1 MRDIRKPEFMA
12 NISSKGHQPILEILI
27 ALAVFFVGSMVGSF
41 VQMPAL
47 MVYLLGNREYQEMV
61 FSGRMNIEKVMELI
75 LNVPQW
81 ITIVLLVGEL
91 GLILAVFLYC
101 RLLEKRK
108 LSTLGFRR
116 KGCVLSYMKGMLLGV
131 LLFGAAYL
139 VCFASGSLTVGQ
151 TDFSGET
158 LLYVG
163 GFFLGYLIQGM
174 AEEALCRGYLLVSLS
189 RRCSMALSVVL
200 SSLFFSMLH
209 GMNHGI
215 TLLAYVNLFLF
226 GVFMALLFIRCEN
239 IWIVGAVHSVWNFAQ
254 GNLFGVQVS
263 GMKAQPSLLQSK
275 MADGWQ
281 LINGGAFGMEGGL
294 AVTMVLAAALGILL
308 YSMKRHGY
316 FVEVSPRDA
325 LRQNMTTPPI
335 NSQWGNGSQAP
346 QNGQWGNGSQLP
358 QNGQWGNGSQAPQNG
373 QWGNGSQAPQNGQWR
388 DGSQATQGEGT
399 KGDPGNGYENM
410 GLNPEETPWHP
421 REEGGMEQDTATGFD
436 QSYFKD

>member
-12 NISSKGHQPILEILI
+12 KISSRGHHPILEILI
-27 ALAVFFVGSMVGSF
+27 ALAVFFVGSMLGSF

-47 MVYLLGNREYQEMV
+47 MVYLLGNREYQDMV

-91 GLILAVFLYC
+91 GLILIVFLYC
-101 RLLEKRK
+101 RFLEKRK
-108 LSTLGFRR
+108 LFTLGFRK
-116 KGCVLSYMKGMLLGV
+116 KGWVIDYLKGMLLGV
-131 LLFGAAYL
+131 LLFGISYL
-139 VCFASGSLTVGQ
+139 VCFVSGSVAVEGMDL
-151 TDFSGET
+151 SGKT
-158 LLYVG
+158 ILYVV

-189 RRCSMALSVVL
+189 RRCSMVLSVVL

-209 GMNHGI
+209 GMNQGV

-263 GMKAQPSLLQSK
+263 GMKTQPSLLHSG
-275 MADGWQ
+275 MAEGWE
-281 LINGGAFGMEGGL
+281 LVNGGAFGMEGGL
-294 AVTMVLAAALGILL
+294 AVTLVLAAGLGILL
-308 YSMKRHGY
+308 HSMKKHGD
-316 FVEVSPRDA
+316 FVEVAPQSAWKQDASIPPQNNPWVNGNQPPQENPWANGNQPPRDNPWA
-325 LRQNMTTPPI
+325 SGNQPPRQPKD
-335 NSQWGNGSQAP
+335 A
-346 QNGQWGNGSQLP
+346 
-358 QNGQWGNGSQAPQNG
+358 
-373 QWGNGSQAPQNGQWR
+373 
-388 DGSQATQGEGT
+388 
-399 KGDPGNGYENM
+399 GYENM

-421 REEGGMEQDTATGFD
+421 KEGEEMGQGASTGFD

>member
-27 ALAVFFVGSMVGSF
+27 ALAVFFVGSMLGSF

-61 FSGRMNIEKVMELI
+61 FSGRMNLEKVMELI

-91 GLILAVFLYC
+91 GLILVVFLYC
-101 RLLEKRK
+101 RFLEKRK
-108 LSTLGFRR
+108 LSTLGFRK
-116 KGCVLSYMKGMLLGV
+116 KGCVLSYLKGMLLGI
-131 LLFGAAYL
+131 LLFGVAYL
-139 VCFASGSLTVGQ
+139 VCFASGSLSVGEM
-151 TDFSGET
+151 DFSGET
-158 LLYVG
+158 LLYVA

-209 GMNHGI
+209 GMNQGI

-239 IWIVGAVHSVWNFAQ
+239 IWIVGAVHSIWNFAQ

-263 GMKAQPSLLQSK
+263 GMKTQPSLLHSE
-275 MADGWQ
+275 MAEGWE
-281 LINGGAFGMEGGL
+281 LVNGGAFGMEGGL
-294 AVTMVLAAALGILL
+294 AVTLALAAALGILL
-308 YSMKRHGY
+308 FSMKREGY
-316 FVEVSPRDA
+316 FVEVAPRNGFK
-325 LRQNMTTPPI
+325 QNMDIPPI
-335 NSQWGNGSQAP
+335 NNQWGNGSQPPRSDQWGKGAQPP
-346 QNGQWGNGSQLP
+346 QSHQWGNG
-358 QNGQWGNGSQAPQNG
+358 GQI
-373 QWGNGSQAPQNGQWR
+373 
-388 DGSQATQGEGT
+388 TQGKEAG
-399 KGDPGNGYENM
+399 GQQENVSYENM
-410 GLNPEETPWHP
+410 GLNPEETPWRP
-421 REEGGMEQDTATGFD
+421 GEGEGMEQGASTGFD

>member
-27 ALAVFFVGSMVGSF
+27 ALAVFFVGSMLGSF

-61 FSGRMNIEKVMELI
+61 FSGRMNIEKVMDL
-75 LNVPQW
+75 LQNVPQW

-91 GLILAVFLYC
+91 GLILVVFLYC
-101 RLLEKRK
+101 RFLEKRK
-108 LSTLGFRR
+108 LSTLGFRK
-116 KGCVLSYMKGMLLGV
+116 KGCVLSYLKGMLLGS

-139 VCFASGSLTVGQ
+139 VCFICGSLTVGGM
-151 TDFSGET
+151 DFSGET
-158 LLYVG
+158 LLYVA

-189 RRCSMALSVVL
+189 RRCSMTLSVVL

-209 GMNHGI
+209 GMNWGI

-263 GMKAQPSLLQSK
+263 GMKTQPSLLHSK
-275 MADGWQ
+275 MAEGWEFV
-281 LINGGAFGMEGGL
+281 NGGAFGMEGGI
-294 AVTMVLAAALGILL
+294 AVTLALGAALGILL
-308 YSMKRHGY
+308 FSMKKHGY
-316 FVEVSPRDA
+316 FVEVAPGDGNQPPRDNHWGDGNQSPRDNQ
-325 LRQNMTTPPI
+325 R
-335 NSQWGNGSQAP
+335 GNGNQPPKNISGGFP
-346 QNGQWGNGSQLP
+346 FRNVSGL
-358 QNGQWGNGSQAPQNG
+358 
-373 QWGNGSQAPQNGQWR
+373 
-388 DGSQATQGEGT
+388 DEEG
-399 KGDPGNGYENM
+399 KRQPENAGYENM
-410 GLNPEETPWHP
+410 GLNPEETPWRP
-421 REEGGMEQDTATGFD
+421 KEGEGMEQGAATGFD